1 MRPCPRVSMCV
12 RWWIGMGRW
21 CSDWWWWRRWMGLRW
36 RRGSYLLLSLGDLWV
51 VFCGLRGSIVF
62 CRRIVCHG
70 LRRGSHVGAGTDGAR
85 EDNRARLAL
94 SLIMARPMGLRMF
107 SSRRVP
113 DLFLPNTAEF
123 VAAAGSV
130 SSIPPSMRLPE
141 VAKTARYHSLVHEV
155 TLFERWL

>member
-1 MRPCPRVSMCV
+1 MPARVHVRSLVDWDGRMVQRLVVVAAVDGAGLEAGQLPAAEPRGFVGHLLWSE
-12 RWWIGMGRW
+12 R
-21 CSDWWWWRRWMGLRW
+21 LHH
-36 RRGSYLLLSLGDLWV
+36 LLLTNRLSRVEEREPCL
-51 VFCGLRGSIVF
+51 
-62 CRRIVCHG
+62 
-70 LRRGSHVGAGTDGAR
+70 VGAGTDGAR
-85 EDNRARLAL
+85 ENNRARLAL

-141 VAKTARYHSLVHEV
+141 VAKTARYHSLVHDV